1 MRKWPLIAALF
12 TVGAAFVT
20 LCPHDAYAQFGTPR
34 AKAKPPR
41 AGSGYGTSQDPLGAG
56 ETMDSELD
64 DFSKEVDPALHSI
77 KQGAGSVDV
86 AFPAGGS
93 SVLEG
98 AAGARLVL
106 PARLAVSIAL
116 LTGIDKK
123 AKSNAFGGAL
133 KLQQFF
139 PTASRAFPYAAVS
152 LTAGK
157 SGGDANKDDDDA
169 KAGAGLSFGVEI
181 FLLRELS
188 TSAEVGVS
196 SQIVPG
202 DAFRLA
208 TGTSQI
214 ALHYFFG
221 G

>member
-1 MRKWPLIAALF
+1 MRKWPLVAALL
-12 TVGAAFVT
+12 TGGAAYAT
-20 LCPHDAYAQFGTPR
+20 LCPHDAFAQFNTPR
-34 AKAKPPR
+34 AKAKPTR
-41 AGSGYGTSQDPLGAG
+41 GGGGFGSSQDPLGSG
-56 ETMDSELD
+56 EASDSELD

-77 KQGAGSVDV
+77 KQGAGSLDV

-93 SVLEG
+93 RMLEG

-106 PARLAVSIAL
+106 PARLAVSLAL

-123 AKSNAFGGAL
+123 AKSSAFGGAL

-139 PTASRAFPYAAVS
+139 SSASRAFPYAAVS

-157 SGGDANKDDDDA
+157 SGGDANKDDDDL